1 MNSYLLFK
9 SLHLIAVFSWMAGLL
24 YLPRIFV
31 YHVENKEKKE
41 ATDIFEVME
50 KRLFF
55 YIMRP
60 AMIFTWIFGLILIYL
75 NGIEIFSELW
85 IQIKIVLVVLL
96 SVYNDYLGKCLKSL
110 KNSQFIATIAAMQP
124 DIMVV
129 SAYGLIIPKVLLDLP
144 RHGCVN
150 VHASLL
156 PRWRGAAPIQRAMLA
171 GDVETGIS
179 LMKMEAALDAGPIYA
194 QASLEIDPRES
205 AGELHDRL
213 AQLGGELLKEN
224 LSDILLEKLH
234 PSKQDEKQA
243 SYAKKI
249 FKDDGNHARSAVSC
263 NSLPKNASVEI
274 DSVFQ
279 LGD

>member
-75 NGIEIFSELW
+75 NGVEILSQLW

-96 SVYNDYLGKCLKSL
+96 SAYNDYLRKCLRSL
-110 KNSQFIATIAAMQP
+110 KNNTNTRSSKFFR
-124 DIMVV
+124 
-129 SAYGLIIPKVLLDLP
+129 IINEIPTVLLIFI
-144 RHGCVN
+144 VF
-150 VHASLL
+150 V
-156 PRWRGAAPIQRAMLA
+156 I
-171 GDVETGIS
+171 
-179 LMKMEAALDAGPIYA
+179 
-194 QASLEIDPRES
+194 
-205 AGELHDRL
+205 
-213 AQLGGELLKEN
+213 
-224 LSDILLEKLH
+224 
-234 PSKQDEKQA
+234 
-243 SYAKKI
+243 I
-249 FKDDGNHARSAVSC
+249 FKP
-263 NSLPKNASVEI
+263 L
-274 DSVFQ
+274 
-279 LGD
+279 